1 MIMGLSR
8 KNVLVGIAL
17 VAVVS
22 GLALGSGAFTQV
34 EATRGVD
41 LGVNGDSSALLAF
54 SAGDGADGIIQ
65 NQTAD
70 SGAKVISFNQTNLN
84 ENATTRFDRALNVTN
99 NGDDPVALSVS
110 GTEES
115 LDIQIAGNNTAIGPS
130 QSITIGSA
138 NSQHF
143 DVVIDTNGANDFPD
157 SVTFTA
163 NSTSS

>member
-1 MIMGLSR
+1 MALSR

-17 VAVVS
+17 AAVVS

-54 SAGDGADGIIQ
+54 SPGDGADGIIQ

-70 SGAKVISFNQTNLN
+70 GDAQVISLNQTNLN

-110 GTEES
+110 GTEKS

-138 NSQHF
+138 DSQHF
-143 DVVIDTNGANDFPD
+143 DVVIDTTGTNDFPD